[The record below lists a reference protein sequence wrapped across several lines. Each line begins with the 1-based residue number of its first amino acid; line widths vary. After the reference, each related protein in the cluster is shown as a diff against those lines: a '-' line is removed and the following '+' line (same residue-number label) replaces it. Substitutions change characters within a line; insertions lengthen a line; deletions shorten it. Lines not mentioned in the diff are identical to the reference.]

1 MYDKA
6 FHLEIVTPERVVFT
20 GEATSLSAPGAL
32 GGFQILY
39 DHAPFLS
46 SLTPGE
52 MKVKDVQ
59 GKDTTYAVSGGFVE
73 VKANRVTVLAEAVE
87 PPAEIDRARAMSSK
101 ARAEERLALRNA
113 GIDEARARAS
123 LARALNRLRLVAKP

>member
-52 MKVKDVQ
+52 MKVKDAE

-87 PPAEIDRARAMSSK
+87 APADIDRARASSSMER
-101 ARAEERLALRNA
+101 ARNRLSARDA
-113 GIDEARARAS
+113 VTDEPRARAS
-123 LARALNRLRLVAKP
+123 LDRALNRLRLADKR

>member
-1 MYDKA
+1 MYEKA
-6 FHLEIVTPERVVFT
+6 FHLEIVTPEKVVFT
-20 GEATSLSAPGAL
+20 GEATSLRAPGTL
-32 GGFQILY
+32 GGFQILH

-59 GKDTTYAVSGGFVE
+59 GNDTSYAVSGGFVE
-73 VKANRVTVLAEAVE
+73 VKANTVTVLAEAVE
-87 PPAEIDRARAMSSK
+87 TPAEIDSARARSSK
-101 ARAEERLALRNA
+101 ARAEERLAVRNA

-123 LARALNRLRLVAKP
+123 LARAINRLRLAEKM